1 VIVVLWLLDRS
12 VVAVAAAMYNTHYG
26 GSWVK
31 FSSWWLHYYYIWQT
45 MQAGLVNS
53 KFTSVNSSAVQS
65 QLQIFQ
71 NLVAIILSLTDY
83 SKFHR

>member
-1 VIVVLWLLDRS
+1 
-12 VVAVAAAMYNTHYG
+12 
-26 GSWVK
+26 
-31 FSSWWLHYYYIWQT
+31 